1 MKRFPGAD
9 MDPDPEQLLEILN
22 QPGVIHQA
30 PARLPR
36 HQQIEVAILIGFT
49 AGHGA
54 EPAQA
59 VGAAPLGE
67 TENLLPPLCTQS
79 VQGDHISIVRRFRA
93 AIILPALV
101 RGGAA
106 PEGEGAVVHVTNGR
120 MPLRPQPRYD
130 PSMKLLVTLEADETG
145 MLVAECPAIPG
156 CVSQGRTE
164 AEALDNI
171 REAIAGCLATRAA
184 HGMSPTIE
192 VREVEVPA

>member
-1 MKRFPGAD
+1 MQLTIRLLRETDGRWIAD
-9 MDPDPEQLLEILN
+9 ISEL
-22 QPGVIHQA
+22 PGVTVYGATPEEATLKAKALALRVIA
-30 PARLPR
+30 EE
-36 HQQIEVAILIGFT
+36 IE
-49 AGHGA
+49 HG
-54 EPAQA
+54 EM
-59 VGAAPLGE
+59 
-67 TENLLPPLCTQS
+67 PP
-79 VQGDHISIVRRFRA
+79 
-93 AIILPALV
+93 
-101 RGGAA
+101 GGAA

-120 MPLRPQPRYD
+120 MLPLRPQPRYD

-184 HGMSPTIE
+184 HWMSPTIE

>member
-1 MKRFPGAD
+1 
-9 MDPDPEQLLEILN
+9 MDLDPEQLLKILN
-22 QPGVIHQA
+22 QPGMIQQT
-30 PARLPR
+30 PARLPGDP
-36 HQQIEVAILIGFT
+36 QVEVAILIGFT

>member
-1 MKRFPGAD
+1 M
-9 MDPDPEQLLEILN
+9 
-22 QPGVIHQA
+22 
-30 PARLPR
+30 
-36 HQQIEVAILIGFT
+36 
-49 AGHGA
+49 
-54 EPAQA
+54 
-59 VGAAPLGE
+59 GAAPLGE

-93 AIILPALV
+93 AIILQALV

-106 PEGEGAVVHVTNGR
+106 PEGEGAVVHMTNGT
-120 MPLRPQPRYD
+120 MLPLRPQPRYD

-171 REAIAGCLATRAA
+171 REAIVGCLATRAA
-184 HGMSPTIE
+184 HGMPPTIE
-192 VREVEVPA
+192 VREIEVPA

>member
-1 MKRFPGAD
+1 
-9 MDPDPEQLLEILN
+9 MDLDPEQLLKILN
-22 QPGVIHQA
+22 QPGMIQQT

-36 HQQIEVAILIGFT
+36 YQQIEVAVLIGFT

-54 EPAQA
+54 EHAQA
-59 VGAAPLGE
+59 VGAAPPGE
-67 TENLLPPLCTQS
+67 PEDFFPPFRAQR
-79 VQGDHISIVRRFRA
+79 VQGDHVSIVRQFRA

-120 MPLRPQPRYD
+120 MLPLRPQPRYD

-184 HGMSPTIE
+184 HGMPPTIE